1 MEGSPVQQLWDT
13 VLDVL
18 PGQNQATQQR
28 LQSKAAEKYLQF
40 KSFDCVPQNVPI
52 KHHSVFLKV
61 ALMPRF
67 RPSSSSQGEE
77 GEGSGPTHTVIKAV
91 GGGLEEEEE
100 EGGPTHKSI
109 PSELRAGQSENMS
122 LKTMKQ

>member
-1 MEGSPVQQLWDT
+1 MRQNVFVDAGLSMEKSLVQQLWDT
-13 VLDVL
+13 VLDV
-18 PGQNQATQQR
+18 QNQATQQR
-28 LQSKAAEKYLQF
+28 LQTKAVEKYLQF

-52 KHHSVFLKV
+52 KHHSVLLKV

-77 GEGSGPTHTVIKAV
+77 GEGSGPTHTVIKVV

-100 EGGPTHKSI
+100 EGGPTLKLI
-109 PSELRAGQSENMS
+109 LPS
-122 LKTMKQ
+122 